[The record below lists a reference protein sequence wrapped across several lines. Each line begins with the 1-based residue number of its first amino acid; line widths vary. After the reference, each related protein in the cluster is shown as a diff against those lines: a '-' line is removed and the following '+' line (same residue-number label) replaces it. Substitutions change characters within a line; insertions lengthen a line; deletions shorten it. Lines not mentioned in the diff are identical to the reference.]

1 MRLTFKIILIGRAL
15 VIVPKLIYLHYLK
28 SWFTIDFLS
37 TVPFDRMVA
46 LAIPNDKNIENNFR
60 SIRLVKSLRLFRLI
74 KMARVIKLGKI
85 TESIKDILN
94 FSPATFR
101 LMSLTLQVIF
111 FSHLAGCMF
120 YLVSNS
126 GNENGEIVSDKWWY
140 WTSEQGGQNLRD
152 KDIGEKYLASIY
164 WAVTTMTTVGY
175 GDL

>member
-1 MRLTFKIILIGRAL
+1 
-15 VIVPKLIYLHYLK
+15 
-28 SWFTIDFLS
+28 
-37 TVPFDRMVA
+37 
-46 LAIPNDKNIENNFR
+46 
-60 SIRLVKSLRLFRLI
+60 
-74 KMARVIKLGKI
+74 
-85 TESIKDILN
+85 
-94 FSPATFR
+94 
-101 LMSLTLQVIF
+101 
-111 FSHLAGCMF
+111 MF